1 MNKFLGLAL
10 VILASSPVVAHAKAS
25 KAASLQSISDKY
37 GGSSIE
43 KRILLRDCRE
53 ANIESLADIC
63 SKKASDL
70 SSADVDRIKEG
81 LASAESS
88 EQASPV
94 AEEQE
99 MVSSNQANINVSS
112 GNGVQQSTSTTVTAG
127 ALDCI
132 QRATQNTNRVV
143 SSLNA
148 RMAGRFANK
157 LK

>member
-1 MNKFLGLAL
+1 MIKLLGLAL
-10 VILASSPVVAHAKAS
+10 VITASCPVIAHAKAA
-25 KAASLQSISDKY
+25 KVASLQSISEKY

-53 ANIESLADIC
+53 ANLESLAQIC
-63 SKKASDL
+63 SKKAVDL

-81 LASAESS
+81 LSSAESS
-88 EQASPV
+88 EQASSPV
-94 AEEQE
+94 VEEQE

-112 GNGVQQSTSTTVTAG
+112 GNGVQQSTSTSVTAG

-157 LK
+157 K

>member
-1 MNKFLGLAL
+1 MIRFLGLAL
-10 VILASSPVVAHAKAS
+10 VITASCPVIAHAKVA
-25 KAASLQSISDKY
+25 KAASLQSISSKY

-53 ANIESLADIC
+53 ANLESLADIC
-63 SKKASDL
+63 SKKAVDL

-81 LASAESS
+81 LSSAESS
-88 EQASPV
+88 EQASSPI

-99 MVSSNQANINVSS
+99 MVSSNQANINVAS
-112 GNGVQQSTSTTVTAG
+112 GNGVQQSTSTNVTAG

-132 QRATQNTNRVV
+132 RQATQNTNRVV

-157 LK
+157 K